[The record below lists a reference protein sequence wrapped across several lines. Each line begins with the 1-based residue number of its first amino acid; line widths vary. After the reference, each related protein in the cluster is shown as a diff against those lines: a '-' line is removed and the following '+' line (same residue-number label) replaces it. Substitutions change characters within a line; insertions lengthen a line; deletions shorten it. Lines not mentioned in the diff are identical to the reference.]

1 MQSTPKNHPV
11 SARPPI
17 SLKQDRVQFRSVGFT
32 AVLYEIACHLPTY
45 SATPVT
51 KSRQIAYDS
60 SGLSYLACTLLN
72 TFANFGKETVSM
84 LRIVKVN
91 RKLNRKLVWVF
102 CACLGVFFAQPGSA
116 SAGAPT
122 EQIQSAVER
131 VTAILKDPKLQA
143 EAKRKELKNAVYPKF
158 DFTEMAR
165 RSLGS
170 HWQRRSPEEQ
180 REFVKLFTEL
190 VESAYMTNLDEYQG
204 EKVVIGGEKQDKEFA
219 EVNTKIITKKGEEF
233 AVNYKLRQAGNEWKI
248 YDVVIE
254 NISIVNNYRSQFN
267 RVIAQ
272 SSFDDLFRKM
282 KDKQFEAAGKKR
294 NT

>member
-1 MQSTPKNHPV
+1 
-11 SARPPI
+11 
-17 SLKQDRVQFRSVGFT
+17 
-32 AVLYEIACHLPTY
+32 
-45 SATPVT
+45 
-51 KSRQIAYDS
+51 
-60 SGLSYLACTLLN
+60 
-72 TFANFGKETVSM
+72 M
-84 LRIVKVN
+84 LRKGIVSLH
-91 RKLNRKLVWVF
+91 LNRKLLWVF
-102 CACLGVFFAQPGSA
+102 CVSLGAFLTQPGSV

-131 VTAILKDPKLQA
+131 VTTILKDPKLQA
-143 EAKRKELKNAVYPKF
+143 GAKRKELKDAVYSKF
-158 DFTEMAR
+158 DFSEMAR

-180 REFVKLFTEL
+180 REFVRLFTEL
-190 VESAYMTNLDEYQG
+190 VKNAYMTNLDGYQG
-204 EKVVIGGEKQDKEFA
+204 EKVVIGGERQDKEFA
-219 EVNTKIITKKGEEF
+219 EVDTKIITKKGEEF